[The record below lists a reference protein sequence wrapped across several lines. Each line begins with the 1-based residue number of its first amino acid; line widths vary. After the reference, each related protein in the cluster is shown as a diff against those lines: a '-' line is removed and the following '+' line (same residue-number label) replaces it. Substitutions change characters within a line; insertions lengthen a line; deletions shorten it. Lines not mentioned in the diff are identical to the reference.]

1 MSEEELNR
9 KQKGPADPAE
19 DQGPS
24 GRSAEGLEKVRSAL
38 NHDLRTPLTII
49 VSYAQTLAQ
58 GKVGELNERQKEMLE
73 VMVKECFRM
82 DALIRELVGLLRDAL
97 EGGRCDC

>member
-1 MSEEELNR
+1 MNEEEMNW
-9 KQKGPADPAE
+9 KKK
-19 DQGPS
+19 
-24 GRSAEGLEKVRSAL
+24 RSLDSTDTPGAFRGDAEGLERVRAAL

-73 VMVKECFRM
+73 VIIKECFRM
-82 DALIRELVGLLRDAL
+82 DALIRELVDLLREAL
-97 EGGRCDC
+97 EDD